1 MNNLQNI
8 PEPRFKKGDLV
19 YYFDHDKG
27 EVFDDTVTNNPTPC
41 LLGNETYVYGLFK
54 RKCFMEEK
62 YLFKT
67 PLECLNACYINA
79 QDEMIG
85 AELELKTAQR
95 NVQFFYDLC
104 KEEQKRIE
112 SEKVNQPCE

>member
-1 MNNLQNI
+1 MDNLPNK
-8 PEPRFKKGDLV
+8 PEQRFKKGDLV

-27 EVFDDTVTNNPTPC
+27 KVFDDTVLNNPAPY
-41 LLGNETYVYGLFK
+41 LLDDETYVYGLFK

-79 QDEMIG
+79 QEEMIG
-85 AELELKTAQR
+85 AELELKAAQR
-95 NVQFFYDLC
+95 NVEFFYNLC
-104 KEEQKRIE
+104 KEEQKRLDE
-112 SEKVNQPCE
+112 EKNHDI

>member
-1 MNNLQNI
+1 MDNLPNK
-8 PEPRFKKGDLV
+8 PEPRFKRGDLV
-19 YYFDHDKG
+19 YYFDYNKG
-27 EVFDDTVTNNPTPC
+27 EVVDDTVTNNPC
-41 LLGNETYVYGLFK
+41 WISDETYACGLFK

-79 QDEMIG
+79 QEEMIG

-95 NVQFFYDLC
+95 NVEFFYNLC
-104 KEEQKRIE
+104 KQE
-112 SEKVNQPCE
+112 SERLKREQET